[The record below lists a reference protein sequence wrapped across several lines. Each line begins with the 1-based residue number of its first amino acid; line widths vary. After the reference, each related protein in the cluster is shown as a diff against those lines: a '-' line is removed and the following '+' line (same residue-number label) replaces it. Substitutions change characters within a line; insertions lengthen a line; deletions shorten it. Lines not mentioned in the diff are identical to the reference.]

1 MPLLKLQTLFRSAL
15 VRAGV
20 PPDRAAARSLY
31 SLRRALP
38 SGVDALEFNEADA
51 DAVGDWQGRVTAD
64 GSRRSRRS
72 LKPMA
77 AHYAQTAFEHAAD
90 LKRRVFVA
98 ISESVS
104 RFNLTHDICAPGQ
117 SLGCYQ

>member
-1 MPLLKLQTLFRSAL
+1 MALPKLQMLFRSAV

-20 PPDRAAARSLY
+20 PPDRAAARSLHF
-31 SLRRALP
+31 LRRALP
-38 SGVDALEFNEADA
+38 SGADALEFSEADA
-51 DAVGDWQGRVTAD
+51 DAVGDWQGRATVD

-77 AHYAQTAFEHAAD
+77 AHYAQTAYEHAAD

-104 RFNLTHDICAPGQ
+104 RST
-117 SLGCYQ
+117 